1 VSLDNLTT
9 DAESWREHL
18 VDSGAGI
25 SRILEEMRRLAV
37 VGIKTPES
45 HAAAYSIPAEL
56 AEHGYDVV
64 PVPVYYPEVTEL
76 LGQPVHRSLAT
87 IDPPAD
93 LILLFRRSSDIP
105 QHVDDILA
113 AKPRVV
119 WMQQGIRNEQAA
131 EQFAKAGIEVVQDR
145 CIYTELGRRGK
156 LTA

>member
-9 DAESWREHL
+9 EAESWRDRL

-25 SRILEEMRRLAV
+25 TRILDEMRRIAV
-37 VGIKTPES
+37 VGIKVPES
-45 HAAAYSIPAEL
+45 NAAAYSIPAEL
-56 AEHGYDVV
+56 AEHGFDVV

-76 LGQPVHRSLAT
+76 LGKPVHRALAT

-93 LILLFRRSSDIP
+93 MVLLFRRSSDIP
-105 QHVDDILA
+105 QHVDDIIA

-119 WMQQGIRNEQAA
+119 WMQQGIRNEEAA
-131 EQFAKAGIEVVQDR
+131 ERMAKEGIQVVQDR

-156 LTA
+156 LA